1 MRLWSICGTRRSF
14 DSAQIYSNCAAQLK
28 IAATFRFGGSILTTT
43 LFSMPRQAHGRPLSS
58 TGQSKTRKRKPTKG
72 RGLNALET
80 AEKQFPEKIKI
91 RQNRLG
97 EAEDDDDDVPQNRA
111 DVDER
116 SAKRR
121 KVDNNNNG
129 DVDSMDEGSDLDGER
144 WHVGVDGEDEDSDID
159 SDEAFGESDEERFAG
174 FTFRGSSSNA
184 QGSKRDSKKSKI
196 RAQNVSSDDES
207 DIGDG
212 SEAGDDLGED
222 AIDLAAALDM
232 NEAEER
238 VLSEKP
244 KKKVRQRLLSTSSAG
259 TGSDSG
265 ASGSDSQGLSESDAL
280 SQISASE
287 DENDTNA
294 TNGLRT
300 FINGLTPAEKND
312 LKLKRV
318 SSSAAL
324 ASKPSQFA
332 LPSAGLSA
340 SDLMQYV
347 KDPAQRQSL
356 KILQAAEREEPQP
369 YRGGIPG
376 KLAAP
381 LAKRQQDRLDRVAA
395 YDQGKQTLER
405 WVDTVKRNRRA
416 EHVSYPL
423 TDSAKA
429 SASNVKSFQPVSKNL
444 PQSDLESK
452 IQQILVES
460 GAAAGGSK
468 GEEDTEQ
475 RYEELQEK
483 RIPLDEVQARRR
495 ELRLQRELMFR
506 EEIRAKRIKK
516 IKSKA
521 FRRVHRKERDKFAV
535 QERERL
541 AAAGMLDSDEER
553 ERNDRIRAE
562 ERMGARHRES
572 KWAKAAKATG
582 QTTWNEDAKTGV
594 SELARRDEELRRRIE
609 GKSIRESDDN
619 VTGSDSE
626 SDEHSLTDGE
636 DERWRQ
642 KLDTLTSAPTAT
654 GKSKLADMAFM
665 RKAEASRQ
673 AENDE
678 EVRLL
683 RRAMNEEGDNESD
696 EGSDTSERPA
706 RQKFGKTATKA
717 VNKRAKP
724 VERSEFES
732 RLSDEQ
738 TDEEDEVRA
747 ANTEPS
753 VVHAPE
759 AATSRMRH
767 MGADVE
773 GEDLAT
779 MTKVKSKGTVMLPSS
794 QLKALSKV
802 SRPKEKEL
810 DDYTSPSESENEVLD
825 DGLDEKSKL
834 AMEIFAGDDDEE
846 LKKQF
851 AKEKKQTVEEEGDQ
865 VIDNTLPG
873 WGSWTGAGISKKEKK
888 KGKGQVL
895 STIKGIAPEARKDA
909 KLERVIINEKTVK
922 KNGKYLAAELPHPF
936 ESRQQY
942 ERALRLP
949 MGPEWST
956 RNHFQDAIKPRV
968 LLKQGQ
974 VIKPMARPTA

>member
-1 MRLWSICGTRRSF
+1 MHLLHQKKFCLGTNLEELQFEIVDCRHLPTAEVSTLSI
-14 DSAQIYSNCAAQLK
+14 
-28 IAATFRFGGSILTTT
+28 SILD
-43 LFSMPRQAHGRPLSS
+43 MPRQAHGRPLTS

-72 RGLNALET
+72 RGLHALET

-91 RQNRLG
+91 RQHRLG
-97 EAEDDDDDVPQNRA
+97 EAEEDDEDVPQNRA

-121 KVDNNNNG
+121 KIDTNDD

-144 WHVGVDGEDEDSDID
+144 WHVGVDDEDEDSDID

-174 FTFRGSSSNA
+174 FTFRGSSSNT
-184 QGSKRDSKKSKI
+184 QNSKSRKKRSNVN
-196 RAQNVSSDDES
+196 AQNEDSDDQDNTE
-207 DIGDG
+207 DM
-212 SEAGDDLGED
+212 SEADDDDLGED

-232 NEAEER
+232 NEAEEQEVSVKR
-238 VLSEKP
+238 
-244 KKKVRQRLLSTSSAG
+244 KKTMRKTLPSTSSAA
-259 TGSDSG
+259 TGSNSEDSG
-265 ASGSDSQGLSESDAL
+265 SESQDSSKSDAQ
-280 SQISASE
+280 SDFSE
-287 DENDTNA
+287 IDDGNDPNA
-294 TNGLRT
+294 TDGLRK
-300 FINGLTPAEKND
+300 FIDGLTPAEKEEI
-312 LKLKRV
+312 KSKRV
-318 SSSAAL
+318 SSSSTL
-324 ASKPSQFA
+324 PSKPSQFA
-332 LPSAGLSA
+332 LPSTGLSA
-340 SDLMQYV
+340 ADLMQYV

-369 YRGGIPG
+369 YKGGIPG

-405 WVDTVKRNRRA
+405 WVDTVKQNRRA

-423 TDSAKA
+423 IDAAKA
-429 SASNVKSFQPVSKNL
+429 SAANVRSFQPISKDL
-444 PQSDLESK
+444 PQSNLESK

-460 GAAAGGSK
+460 GAAVGGGK
-468 GEEDTEQ
+468 DEENTEQ

-483 RIPLDEVQARRR
+483 KIPLDEVQARRR

-553 ERNDRIRAE
+553 ERNDRRRAE

-582 QTTWNEDAKTGV
+582 QTTWNEDAKAGV

-609 GKSIRESDDN
+609 GKSIHDSDDDGI
-619 VTGSDSE
+619 GSDSD
-626 SDEHSLTDGE
+626 SDDYSATDDE
-636 DERWRQ
+636 DERWKQ
-642 KLDTLTSAPTAT
+642 KLDTLSSTPNVN
-654 GKSKLADMAFM
+654 GKSKLANMAFM
-665 RKAEASRQ
+665 KKAEATKQ

-678 EVRLL
+678 EIRLL
-683 RRAMNEEGDNESD
+683 RRAMNEGEHEESG
-696 EGSDTSERPA
+696 EGSDTSERPV
-706 RQKFGKTATKA
+706 RQKFGKS
-717 VNKRAKP
+717 RAKATNRP
-724 VERSEFES
+724 AKPAERNEFEA
-732 RLSDEQ
+732 RLSDDDFEEEQ
-738 TDEEDEVRA
+738 EDQPTSA
-747 ANTEPS
+747 EPLPVQEAKLSTSRPQGTGGRGAGGAIASNSKPQLSGS
-753 VVHAPE
+753 VVI
-759 AATSRMRH
+759 
-767 MGADVE
+767 
-773 GEDLAT
+773 
-779 MTKVKSKGTVMLPSS
+779 PSS
-794 QLKALSKV
+794 QSKASSKL
-802 SRPKEKEL
+802 SRPGEGEL
-810 DDYTSPSESENEVLD
+810 NDYTSPSESEDEVMNN
-825 DGLDEKSKL
+825 GLDEKSRL

-846 LKKQF
+846 VKTQF

-865 VIDNTLPG
+865 VVDNTLPG
-873 WGSWTGAGISKKEKK
+873 WGSWTGAGISKREKK

-909 KLERVIINEKTVK
+909 RLERVIINEKTVK

-974 VIKPMARPTA
+974 VIKPMSRPTA